1 MVTKKLKDITFD
13 EAVAIC
19 SKMKYCNEH
28 GHNCQLHVDSC
39 GGCIFRNIYMMP
51 QSGNNWGEYYNEHK
65 NDLVTFEYDDGNT
78 NTNGGEGIS
87 W

>member
-1 MVTKKLKDITFD
+1 MVTKKLKDITLD
-13 EAVAIC
+13 EAISIC
-19 SKMKYCNEH
+19 SKMAFCN
-28 GHNCQLHVDSC
+28 GQDHNCQLYADSL
-39 GGCIFRNIYMMP
+39 GVCIFRNIHMM
-51 QSGNNWGEYYNEHK
+51 QTGDRGEYYNEHK

>member
-13 EAVAIC
+13 EAIAIC
-19 SKMKYCNEH
+19 SKMAFCNEH
-28 GHNCQLHVDSC
+28 DHNCQLYADGLGV
-39 GGCIFRNIYMMP
+39 CIFRNVHMM
-51 QSGNNWGEYYNEHK
+51 QTGDKGEYYNEHK
-65 NDLVTFEYDDGNT
+65 NDLVTFEYDGNT

>member
-1 MVTKKLKDITFD
+1 MVTKKLKDITID
-13 EAVAIC
+13 EAIAIC
-19 SKMKYCNEH
+19 SKMPFCN
-28 GHNCQLHVDSC
+28 GNNNCQLYADSY
-39 GGCIFRNIYMMP
+39 GGCIFRHIHMME
-51 QSGNNWGEYYNEHK
+51 SGDRSEYYNKHK